1 MFVRSVMQFLGL
13 MVKMPMNVITDND
26 AAMHA
31 IRNPGTTQRTRHFES
46 WQMYCRKLKLRLL
59 IEIFWIP
66 TADMI
71 ADIFTKCVDKTTFL
85 RLRSKLV
92 QPVHIL
98 PGNAH

>member
-1 MFVRSVMQFLGL
+1 
-13 MVKMPMNVITDND
+13 
-26 AAMHA
+26 
-31 IRNPGTTQRTRHFES
+31 
-46 WQMYCRKLKLRLL
+46 MYCRELKLRLL